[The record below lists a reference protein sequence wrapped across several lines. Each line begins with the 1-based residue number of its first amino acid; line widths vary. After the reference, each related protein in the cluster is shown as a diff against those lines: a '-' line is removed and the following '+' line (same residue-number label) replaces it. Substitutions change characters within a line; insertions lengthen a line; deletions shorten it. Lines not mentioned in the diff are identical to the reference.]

1 MKDTLNYKLFD
12 NTDNEIINKYY
23 INIYIVL
30 YIIVKLIS
38 YYFNN
43 KWIYNKLK

>member
-43 KWIYNKLK
+43 